1 MKGKAEAEHADVHS
15 HPDNINEKLK
25 DIEDDGKEKTY
36 NYYDDIPR
44 EKRHAQLQLANVR
57 VVGSKLQSSKVST
70 SNVAIDSTP
79 LCRVKRVMPQVL
91 RYAVPV
97 IAIALVFASITSFPH
112 YAFAAAAK
120 KKAIA
125 ASSTAAAATAA
136 EAAKSSP
143 PFIKII
149 NKMGKIAQ
157 KIIYG
162 VNSKAASRML
172 KKAGDTRAEI
182 SGLINAVTMVITLG
196 AWAAVASV
204 LSRREEASELQRM
217 RKEVLREQE
226 YKENMYFE
234 AVEQII
240 AKLTDPK
247 LKGSVRA
254 DLSKQLKDLD
264 PDGRIRDFLDG
275 KSTRPNLSDLISK

>member
-1 MKGKAEAEHADVHS
+1 M
-15 HPDNINEKLK
+15 
-25 DIEDDGKEKTY
+25 
-36 NYYDDIPR
+36 
-44 EKRHAQLQLANVR
+44 
-57 VVGSKLQSSKVST
+57 
-70 SNVAIDSTP
+70 
-79 LCRVKRVMPQVL
+79 L

-149 NKMGKIAQ
+149 NKIGKIAQ

-182 SGLINAVTMVITLG
+182 SGVSKHMVYLF
-196 AWAAVASV
+196 VMFKY
-204 LSRREEASELQRM
+204 LL
-217 RKEVLREQE
+217 
-226 YKENMYFE
+226 NM
-234 AVEQII
+234 
-240 AKLTDPK
+240 
-247 LKGSVRA
+247 
-254 DLSKQLKDLD
+254 
-264 PDGRIRDFLDG
+264 
-275 KSTRPNLSDLISK
+275 